1 NALPIPDFTMTSPSP
16 QCYNGNY
23 FCFQD
28 NSQPGTGRTLTK
40 AVFLFGDG
48 GVDSTTGPGG
58 QYCHFYPNQN
68 GGCYNPIIRVTNDK
82 GCLSDITK
90 TKPCVVPDIDANF
103 IANTAASC
111 GSTTVPFT
119 NISRVA

>member
-1 NALPIPDFTMTSPSP
+1 QTSSSTSATFSFPSPGAVTVTLNVTNGGSTVCSQQVNLVVNALPIPDFTMTSPSP

-68 GGCYNPIIRVTNDK
+68 GG
-82 GCLSDITK
+82 
-90 TKPCVVPDIDANF
+90 
-103 IANTAASC
+103 
-111 GSTTVPFT
+111 
-119 NISRVA
+119 